1 MINEAQ
7 FEENETAEQSEPVRL
22 PAEIKNL
29 ELLDYY
35 AYKLNEIYNFKEFI
49 FFFSS
54 MEKHLINEHRW
65 KSLRNTCVLIL
76 YLGLLFCKPAWCIG
90 KEGIEAD
97 CTFSTGNKDGR
108 KDYFLVFPYFL
119 DQNNIEIISWFLML
133 VLILYDLLLM
143 EIESGLILSYCLL
156 FALDILT
163 GFFFLNNMLSIKV
176 NLLFRYVFLLVFTFA
191 HKKVYA
197 SHRSYLPEIRLERSK
212 TCHSLRLRRY
222 LFWYAAKRPILWYFN
237 QTRLKKTRSF
247 FTADSILPISV
258 RASSQP
264 TL

>member
-7 FEENETAEQSEPVRL
+7 FEENEMPEQSEPLRL
-22 PAEIKNL
+22 ATEIKNL

-35 AYKLNEIYNFKEFI
+35 AYKLNEIYNFKDLI

-76 YLGLLFCKPAWCIG
+76 YIGILFCKPAWCVS
-90 KEGIEAD
+90 ELNVQED
-97 CTFSTGNKDGR
+97 CTFSNGNVDGR
-108 KDYFLVFPYFL
+108 KDYFLVFPYFM
-119 DQNNIEIISWFLML
+119 DSKNVEIISWFLML

-163 GFFFLNNMLSIKV
+163 GFFFINNFLSFKV
-176 NLLFRYVFLLVFTFA
+176 NLLFRYVFLLIFTSTNKQI
-191 HKKVYA
+191 H
-197 SHRSYLPEIRLERSK
+197 SGHHRNLPKIHMECPQTCHPVCVRCGLFRNAFERSFLWSVHK
-212 TCHSLRLRRY
+212 TC
-222 LFWYAAKRPILWYFN
+222 
-237 QTRLKKTRSF
+237 
-247 FTADSILPISV
+247 
-258 RASSQP
+258 
-264 TL
+264 

>member
-7 FEENETAEQSEPVRL
+7 FEENETPEQSEPLRL
-22 PAEIKNL
+22 ASEIKNL

-76 YLGLLFCKPAWCIG
+76 YIGLLFCKPAWCVT
-90 KEGIEAD
+90 KTDIESD
-97 CTFSTGNKDGR
+97 CTSSQGNVDGAR
-108 KDYFLVFPYFL
+108 NYFLVFPYFM
-119 DQNNIEIISWFLML
+119 DANNVEIISWFLML

-163 GFFFLNNMLSIKV
+163 GFFFLNNMFLIKV
-176 NLLFRYVFLLVFTFA
+176 NLLFRYIFLLIFT
-191 HKKVYA
+191 
-197 SHRSYLPEIRLERSK
+197 
-212 TCHSLRLRRY
+212 
-222 LFWYAAKRPILWYFN
+222 
-237 QTRLKKTRSF
+237 
-247 FTADSILPISV
+247 
-258 RASSQP
+258 
-264 TL
+264 